1 MDFETK
7 FTGKADI
14 YDKYRPNYPEE
25 VNIRK

>member
-14 YDKYRPNYPEE
+14 YDKYRPNYPEKI
-25 VNIRK
+25 NIRK